1 MTPFLLSIGLGLG
14 AFLIYEGLT
23 NPRSVGAER
32 ESRRRVGLAEA
43 LRRAGLPDVTPR
55 DFALFALAAGLL
67 CALLAQLLLGWGL
80 VSLLAGLAG
89 ATAPVAYYAQRHEKR
104 RAQTQAALVDAI
116 AQLRDAIRS
125 GLSVQEALAGLA
137 RVGPEALRPD
147 FQILSREMG
156 LLGAEPALTAM
167 RDRLADPLFDI
178 VAATLILND
187 RLGGRNVS
195 QVLDELAETTR
206 AQLRVQDELRAHQA
220 QTVLSARVVAV
231 MPLIVLIIIR
241 QMNPRYL
248 AIFNDWSGQV
258 ILALC
263 VLSIAIGYGAMLWIT
278 RLPAERRILR

>member
-1 MTPFLLSIGLGLG
+1 MIPLLLSLVLGIGVFLVYESLTNTRQPETEVRRRTGLDEFLL
-14 AFLIYEGLT
+14 
-23 NPRSVGAER
+23 
-32 ESRRRVGLAEA
+32 
-43 LRRAGLPDVTPR
+43 RAGIPDVTPR
-55 DFALFALAAGLL
+55 DFALFSLASGLVVGLL
-67 CALLAQLLLGWGL
+67 SQLMLGWGI
-80 VSLLAGLAG
+80 VSLLALLFGLA
-89 ATAPVAYYAQRHEKR
+89 APLAYYAHRHDWR
-104 RAQTQAALVDAI
+104 RAELQVGLVEAI
-116 AQLRDAIRS
+116 AQVRDAIRS
-125 GLSVQEALAGLA
+125 GLSVQEALVGLA
-137 RVGPEALRPD
+137 RTAPETLRPEFTTLARD
-147 FQILSREMG
+147 IRRTGGE
-156 LLGAEPALTAM
+156 AALTAM

-178 VAATLILND
+178 VAATLILNA

-195 QVLDELAETTR
+195 QVLDELAETSR

>member
-1 MTPFLLSIGLGLG
+1 MTSFLLSIGLGLG
-14 AFLIYEGLT
+14 AFLIYDGLT
-23 NPRSVGAER
+23 NPRRRGDER
-32 ESRRRVGLAEA
+32 EARRRVGLEEA

-80 VSLLAGLAG
+80 VSILAGVAG
-89 ATAPVAYYAQRHEKR
+89 ATAPVAYYAQRHERR

-125 GLSVQEALAGLA
+125 GLSVQEALVGLA
-137 RVGPEALRPD
+137 RVGPEPLRHD
-147 FQILSREMG
+147 FLILAREMG

-167 RDRLADPLFDI
+167 RDRLTDPLFDI

-187 RLGGRNVS
+187 RLGGRHVS

-220 QTVLSARVVAV
+220 QTVLSARVVAL
-231 MPLIVLIIIR
+231 MPVVVLVVIR
-241 QMNPRYL
+241 QINPRYL
-248 AIFNDWSGQV
+248 AVFDDPWGQV

-263 VLSIAIGYGAMLWIT
+263 ALSIAVGYGAMLWLT

>member
-1 MTPFLLSIGLGLG
+1 MQLDGG
-14 AFLIYEGLT
+14 E
-23 NPRSVGAER
+23 
-32 ESRRRVGLAEA
+32 
-43 LRRAGLPDVTPR
+43 AGLV
-55 DFALFALAAGLL
+55 
-67 CALLAQLLLGWGL
+67 
-80 VSLLAGLAG
+80 
-89 ATAPVAYYAQRHEKR
+89 
-104 RAQTQAALVDAI
+104 
-116 AQLRDAIRS
+116 
-125 GLSVQEALAGLA
+125 
-137 RVGPEALRPD
+137 
-147 FQILSREMG
+147 
-156 LLGAEPALTAM
+156 AM

>member
-1 MTPFLLSIGLGLG
+1 MIPILLSVGLGL
-14 AFLIYEGLT
+14 AVFFVYDGLT
-23 NPRSVGAER
+23 RPPTPQVETRER
-32 ESRRRVGLAEA
+32 TRLDESL
-43 LRRAGLPDVTPR
+43 LRAGLPDVKPR
-55 DFALFALAAGLL
+55 EFALFSLACGLAA
-67 CALLAQLLLGWGL
+67 AIVSQILLGWGI
-80 VSLLAGLAG
+80 VSLLALLFGLA
-89 ATAPVAYYAQRHEKR
+89 APLAYYAHRHDSR
-104 RAQTQAALVDAI
+104 RAQVQTALVEAI

-125 GLSVQEALAGLA
+125 GLSVQEALVGLA
-137 RVGPEALRPD
+137 RVGPEALRPEFVTLVRD
-147 FQILSREMG
+147 MQLDGGEAG
-156 LLGAEPALTAM
+156 LVAM

>member
-1 MTPFLLSIGLGLG
+1 MIPILLSVGLGL
-14 AFLIYEGLT
+14 AVFFVYDGLT
-23 NPRSVGAER
+23 RPPTPQVETRER
-32 ESRRRVGLAEA
+32 TRLDGFL
-43 LRRAGLPDVTPR
+43 LRAGLPDVKPR
-55 DFALFALAAGLL
+55 EFALFSLA
-67 CALLAQLLLGWGL
+67 CSLATAIVSQILLGWGI
-80 VSLLAGLAG
+80 VSLLALLFGLA
-89 ATAPVAYYAQRHEKR
+89 APLAYYAHRHDSR
-104 RAQTQAALVDAI
+104 RAQVQAALVEAI

-125 GLSVQEALAGLA
+125 GLSVQEALVGLA
-137 RVGPEALRPD
+137 RVGPEALRPEFVTLVRD
-147 FQILSREMG
+147 MQLDGGEAG
-156 LLGAEPALTAM
+156 LVAM